1 MSRSSNGQIELDND
15 RFNCLML
22 YSLHYAAER
31 RTSVVVI
38 QVLNAVEQHLS
49 DVSYQ
54 NLKLMLDVVKNRE
67 SDELNKDRWEVS
79 EMLIKEEMGKRKN
92 PGV

>member
-1 MSRSSNGQIELDND
+1 
-15 RFNCLML
+15 ML

-67 SDELNKDRWEVS
+67 SDDLNKDRWEVS

>member
-1 MSRSSNGQIELDND
+1 
-15 RFNCLML
+15 ML